1 MLLSESDYIRL
12 CIEAEK
18 QEAKPGWEER
28 IKYFEDLLIQNK
40 YISSVKDLPRSNI
53 LLVMQLSQGIH
64 IMTLYS
70 TKIR

>member
-53 LLVMQLSQGIH
+53 LVMQLSQVIH